1 MDMTLTQIWQMLIQD
16 YAVLFWG
23 TPFVVI
29 GTLFIARQIFSYLFS
44 LDKMVSEIR
53 QLNGMVADLTDINN
67 KQVKILKR
75 QNELLTKIFNDSEIK
90 IRLADDY
97 FGPVNNHIQTV
108 LEINENLERLVEI
121 WE

>member
-1 MDMTLTQIWQMLIQD
+1 
-16 YAVLFWG
+16 
-23 TPFVVI
+23 
-29 GTLFIARQIFSYLFS
+29 
-44 LDKMVSEIR
+44 MVSEIR
-53 QLNGMVADLTDINN
+53 QLNGMVADLTAINS

-97 FGPVNNHIQTV
+97 VGPVNNHIQTV